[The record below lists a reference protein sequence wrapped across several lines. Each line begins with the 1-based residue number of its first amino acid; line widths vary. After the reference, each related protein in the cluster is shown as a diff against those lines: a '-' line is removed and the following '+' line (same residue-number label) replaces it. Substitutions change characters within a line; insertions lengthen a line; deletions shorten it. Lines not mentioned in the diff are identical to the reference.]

1 MSNLAN
7 QRHRRNTASEIST
20 KALGLLGH
28 MRAALLTAR
37 ERDELW
43 DIATGKQET
52 NAVTITTVEKIAARL
67 EGRRVVA

>member
-1 MSNLAN
+1 MVNVAN
-7 QRHRRNTASEIST
+7 QRPRRNTASEIST

-43 DIATGKQET
+43 DIATGKREQT
-52 NAVTITTVEKIAARL
+52 AVTNTMIERVTARL
-67 EGRRVVA
+67 EGRRQVA